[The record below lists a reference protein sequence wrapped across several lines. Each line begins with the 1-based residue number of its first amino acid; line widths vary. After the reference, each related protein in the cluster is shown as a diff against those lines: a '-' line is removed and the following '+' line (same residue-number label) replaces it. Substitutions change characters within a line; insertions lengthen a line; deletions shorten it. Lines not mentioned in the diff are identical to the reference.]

1 MSQLPKTDSENK
13 LKVRHHDL
21 DALRSFAM
29 LLGIALHGIMSFNG
43 MNFWPG
49 QDMNQNPK
57 YGVIF
62 EFIHGFRMQL
72 FFLVSGFFTS
82 MMLLKRGSFSVSI
95 QRVKRILVPLILSI
109 IILAPLMNNMGKL
122 NEWKKEIN
130 EKDVPEKRSEIKGSS
145 IWAAAK
151 RNDLNLLNSKI
162 SEGFDVNKKDFMQAT
177 PLHWA
182 AAYGNN
188 KSIEILL
195 SNGANINSTDGK
207 GSTPLHWASFMA
219 RPITIEL
226 LILKGAD
233 PSKKNIDGSTS
244 FDSAELDQGTM
255 KFILGAL
262 RIDEDL
268 DLIMD
273 RRIDARA
280 ALSGKKLNFI
290 TKIPAKINDF
300 INKNYF
306 INFFGNKQ
314 IILHHM
320 WFLYFLFVIGIAFCL
335 IFKIFD
341 LVYPFKNWSNL
352 PPYITISIRLTL
364 VCVLIFLTYQ
374 TQLKMG
380 SNEFGPATAIFF
392 KPDKLIDI
400 FVLNGF
406 DGKPAWWILAHYF
419 LFFTCGALMY
429 GFRNFGIISKF
440 IWPLLFFTGFV
451 FLIIA
456 LREFN
461 KPCPDWLNLRK
472 DLSGPFA
479 FLNESINSIY
489 EWIKTFNNPKPLVT
503 TIYCWAMIFGFI
515 GFFKFFFSKGRPM
528 VRYISDSSYW
538 LYLGHQPLVQAY
550 QILLSDWDIEI
561 YVKFPLI
568 CFITALTLIII
579 YHYFIRYTF
588 IGTLLNGPRKKV
600 QAT

>member
-1 MSQLPKTDSENK
+1 MSQLHKTDSENK

-122 NEWKKEIN
+122 NDWKKEIN
-130 EKDVPEKRSEIKGSS
+130 EKDVTEKRSEIKGSS

-151 RNDLNLLNSKI
+151 RDDLNLLNSKI
-162 SEGFDVNKKDFMQAT
+162 TEGLDVNKKDFMQAT

-188 KSIEILL
+188 KSIKILL
-195 SNGANINSTDGK
+195 SNGADINSTDGK

-219 RPITIEL
+219 RPKTIEL
-226 LILKGAD
+226 LILNSAD
-233 PSKKNIDGSTS
+233 PSRKNIDGSTS
-244 FDSAELDQGTM
+244 FDSSELDQGTM
-255 KFILGAL
+255 RFILGAL
-262 RIDEDL
+262 RIDEEI

-320 WFLYFLFVIGIAFCL
+320 WFLYFLFVIGIGFCL
-335 IFKIFD
+335 LFKIFD
-341 LVYPFKNWSNL
+341 LVYPFKKWSTL
-352 PPYITISIRLTL
+352 PPYISTSIRLTL
-364 VCVLIFLTYQ
+364 VCVLILLTYK

-380 SNEFGPATAIFF
+380 PNEFGPATAVFF

-419 LFFTCGALMY
+419 LFFTCGAIMY
-429 GFRNFGIISKF
+429 GFKNFGIISKF
-440 IWPLLFFTGFV
+440 IWPIFFFTGFI
-451 FLIIA
+451 FLIIG
-456 LREFN
+456 LRDFN
-461 KPCPDWLNLRK
+461 KPCPEWLNLRK

-489 EWIKTFNNPKPLVT
+489 EWIKTFNNPKPLIT

-550 QILLSDWDIEI
+550 QILFSNWDIEI

-579 YHYFIRYTF
+579 YQYFIRYTF
-588 IGTLLNGPRKKV
+588 IGTLLNGPRKRV
-600 QAT
+600 HAT

>member
-1 MSQLPKTDSENK
+1 MSQLQKTDSENR

-29 LLGIALHGIMSFNG
+29 LLGIAIHGIMSFNG
-43 MNFWPG
+43 MDFWPG
-49 QDMNQNPK
+49 QDINQNPK

-72 FFLVSGFFTS
+72 FFLVSGFFTA
-82 MMLLKRGSFSVSI
+82 MMLIKRGSYSVSI
-95 QRVKRILVPLILSI
+95 HRVKRILIPLILSMLF
-109 IILAPLMNNMGKL
+109 LAPLLNNMREL
-122 NEWKKEIN
+122 NEWKNTVNK
-130 EKDVPEKRSEIKGSS
+130 KDTQLKRTEIKGSS

-151 RNDLNLLNSKI
+151 RDDLSLLKSKI
-162 SEGFDVNKKDFMQAT
+162 SDGFDVNKKDFMQAT

-195 SNGANINSTDGK
+195 SNGANASSTDGK

-219 RPITIEL
+219 RPKSVEL
-226 LILKGAD
+226 LINNNAN
-233 PSKKNIDGSTS
+233 PSIKNTDGSTP
-244 FDSAELDQGTM
+244 FDSAQLDRGTM
-255 KFILGAL
+255 RFILGVL

-268 DLIMD
+268 NALMD
-273 RRIDARA
+273 RRIETKA
-280 ALSGKKLNFI
+280 ALKGKKLNSVTRLI
-290 TKIPAKINDF
+290 AKINQF
-300 INKNYF
+300 INKSYF
-306 INFFGNKQ
+306 INFFGEKQ

-320 WFLYFLFVIGIAFCL
+320 WFLYFLFVIGITFCVTFKILDL
-335 IFKIFD
+335 IF
-341 LVYPFKNWSNL
+341 PFKNWASL
-352 PPYITISIRLTL
+352 PHYLTL
-364 VCVLIFLTYQ
+364 SVRFWIVCGLIYLTYI

-380 SNEFGPATAIFF
+380 SNEFGPATAVFF
-392 KPDKLIDI
+392 KPQKPIDI

-406 DGKPAWWILAHYF
+406 DGKPAWWVLAHYF
-419 LFFTCGALMY
+419 LFFSCGAIMY
-429 GFRNFGIISKF
+429 GFKNFGIISKF
-440 IWPLLFFTGFV
+440 IWPILFFTGFV

-472 DLSGPFA
+472 GLSGPFS
-479 FLNESINSIY
+479 FLNKSIKSIY
-489 EWIKTFNNPKPLVT
+489 EQIQKFENPKPLIT

-515 GFFKFFFSKGRPM
+515 GFFKFFFSKGRPI

-550 QILLSDWDIEI
+550 QILLSQWNIEI
-561 YVKFPLI
+561 YIKFPLI
-568 CFITALTLIII
+568 CFITALTLIIV
-579 YHYFIRYTF
+579 YHFFVRYTF

-600 QAT
+600 QTT